1 MGSSTDVSFTYQ
13 EMPAYDILSLRLG
26 AVSRGF
32 SGYFFVNNLTNER
45 AALSVNTT
53 SLGWLSPSTTRVS
66 TNQPRTIGV
75 EANFRF

>member
-1 MGSSTDVSFTYQ
+1 
-13 EMPAYDILSLRLG
+13 LSLRLG
-26 AVSRGF
+26 AVNKRL

-45 AALSVNTT
+45 AALGINTT

-75 EANFRF
+75 EGSYRF